1 MRFGRLKKG
10 KLKKVNPMKPI
21 LENLTTTP
29 NAARYHFYRWCDY
42 VELRCLTHKDKK
54 FSRDNLQEAL
64 TESKDVAIA
73 ADDDFEG
80 ADDAEEQAVEGDLVE
95 ELVQQD
101 GAEANDDD
109 ESYAAKYFRHLQW
122 RAQLFGDS
130 WPFEIDLQ
138 AKEIKLRDELSKE
151 HYLYLQLL
159 LSASLEYCPPTRRTP
174 LTSNFEGM
182 SVEAMR
188 KLMPAGSQV
197 HQFGAGNSKRYHG
210 HLFDRLVQLTTD
222 IHGELLLSK
231 ADFGV
236 TNAGDGGLD
245 IVAWHSMGD
254 QRNGM
259 PIAFAQ
265 VGCTAQGWAA
275 KALEAAPARLSNKL
289 VVMHDWATYYFTP
302 VDLAVER
309 DGKRNWQNRMD
320 VPKVIMID
328 RLRLLKLSQVGDLEK
343 DGLLTSGLV
352 DEARAIAST

>member
-1 MRFGRLKKG
+1 
-10 KLKKVNPMKPI
+10 MKPI

-29 NAARYHFYRWCDY
+29 NAAKYHLYRWCDY
-42 VELRCLTHKDKK
+42 IELRCLTHKDKK

-64 TESKDVAIA
+64 SESKEVANA
-73 ADDDFEG
+73 ADDD
-80 ADDAEEQAVEGDLVE
+80 ADWAEAAEQQTFAEPEAEEY
-95 ELVQQD
+95 VQQ
-101 GAEANDDD
+101 GEAEEIDDD

-122 RAQLFGDS
+122 RAQLFDDA
-130 WPFEIDLQ
+130 WPFVIDVHAREIR
-138 AKEIKLRDELSKE
+138 LREALSKDQ
-151 HYLYLQLL
+151 YLYLQLL
-159 LSASLEYCPPTRRTP
+159 LSASLEYCPGTRRTP
-174 LTSNFEGM
+174 LTSKFEGV
-182 SVEAMR
+182 SVEVMR

-197 HQFGAGNSKRYHG
+197 HQFGAGNSKRYKG
-210 HLFDRLVQLTTD
+210 HLYDRLVQLTAD
-222 IHGELLLSK
+222 VHGHLHLSK

-254 QRNGM
+254 ERNGM

-265 VGCTAQGWAA
+265 CGCTAQGWSG
-275 KALEAAPARLSNKL
+275 KSLEASPARLSNKL

-309 DGKRNWQNRMD
+309 DGKRNWQNLLD

-328 RLRLLKLSQVGDLEK
+328 RLRLLKLSEVDSLEK
-343 DGLLTSGLV
+343 DDLLTYALI